1 VALATLA
8 MITANGGITSATAET
23 MTAASVEYRSI
34 TAQDKTNRPM
44 QVAMSAKYQRLSR
57 RDGCGPAGPFGS
69 VSLPVT
75 SVRCPAARRPKH
87 DMPGRGSRRRG
98 VRALGAGPVMFICMF
113 DEDALLEGLNE
124 QQRQA
129 VTHRGGPLL
138 VLAGAGTGK
147 TRTLVGRAAWLRGGQ
162 GVPASRILLLTFTR
176 RAASDMLARAAAW
189 FDGSSERICGG
200 TFHAIAHKIIR
211 QHAESFSLPPQ
222 FTILDPG
229 DTVDILDVLRPD
241 HGLAEGGQRAP
252 RAAACA
258 DIYTRCV
265 NTGRPVSEVVTAG
278 FPWCVPFT
286 GQLAGLFRGYTAHKR
301 ARHLLDFDDLL
312 LLWQAALADPAA
324 GPVLRSMFDAVLVD
338 EYQDVNAVQ
347 ASIVRLLQPDGK
359 QLTCVGDDAQA
370 IYGFRGASPAHLR
383 QLTADYP
390 GLEIVRL
397 GRNYRSRQ
405 GVLDLANVIRS
416 SAPGG
421 LGPAAA
427 GGKASRVVPPQGGSG
442 GMGPPGKE
450 GASSASGLDLT
461 LTGDRGAGMAPLLVR
476 CHDEA
481 TQAREICARVLDAHE
496 DGAALQDQ
504 AVLVRAAH
512 HSDILEIELSARK
525 IPYVKFGGLRF
536 TDTAHVKDF
545 LAAARTLANPADDLA
560 WFRLLRL
567 HEGIGPVHARRVL
580 AALVPGPDGPA
591 DGPADGREQAVEA
604 APARSRRALAA
615 TFGRLADA
623 AALAAASE
631 QAPAL
636 LAIVDPLIRARYP
649 DAVVRIADLQRLAD
663 VAAAQPSLHDALA
676 ELTLDPPVSAS
687 DLAGPPR
694 LDEDYLTISTI
705 HAAKGLEW
713 PIVHLPQLVDGAL
726 PSDMALGDPDGLAE
740 EHRLFYVAI
749 TRARDHLYLYAP
761 QRLHIHRRGRD
772 DRHGFGQL
780 TRFLDAG
787 ALAACDSAT
796 AAPLAP
802 ALPAVGALAARV
814 DAALG
819 SLWDG

>member
-1 VALATLA
+1 MALATFA
-8 MITANGGITSATAET
+8 TITAKGGMTSATAET
-23 MTAASVEYRSI
+23 MMAASVENRSI
-34 TAQDKTNRPM
+34 TAQDKTNMPM
-44 QVAMSAKYQRLSR
+44 QRVMSAKYQRLSAR
-57 RDGCGPAGPFGS
+57 EGCGPAGPFGS
-69 VSLPVT
+69 TSLPAM
-75 SVRCPAARRPKH
+75 SVAVPARQLSQTRPTRWVWA
-87 DMPGRGSRRRG
+87 GAAYGF
-98 VRALGAGPVMFICMF
+98 AGPGLVMFICMF
-113 DEDALLEGLNE
+113 DENDVLDGLNAE
-124 QQRQA
+124 QRQA
-129 VTHRGGPLL
+129 VTHQGGPLL

-147 TRTLVGRAAWLRGGQ
+147 TRTLVARAAWLRGAQ

-176 RAASDMLARAAAW
+176 RAASDMLARAAA
-189 FDGSSERICGG
+189 GSGGSAAGSERICGG

-229 DTVDILDVLRPD
+229 DVVDILDVLRPD
-241 HGLAEGGQRAP
+241 HGLADARLAGTGLAGTGLAGTGQRAP

-265 NTGRPVSEVVTAG
+265 NTGRPVSEVVTAS
-278 FPWCVPFT
+278 FPWCAPFT
-286 GQLAGLFRGYTAHKR
+286 GQLAGLFRAYTARKR

-312 LLWQAALADPAA
+312 LLWQAALADPVA
-324 GPVLRSMFDAVLVD
+324 GPVLRGMFDAVLVD

-359 QLTCVGDDAQA
+359 RLTCVGDDAQA
-370 IYGFRGASPAHLR
+370 IYGFRGADPAHLR
-383 QLTADYP
+383 QLAADYP

-397 GRNYRSRQ
+397 DRNYRSRQ
-405 GVLDLANVIRS
+405 GILNLANLIRP
-416 SAPGG
+416 SAPG
-421 LGPAAA
+421 LH
-427 GGKASRVVPPQGGSG
+427 
-442 GMGPPGKE
+442 
-450 GASSASGLDLT
+450 LT
-461 LTGDRGAGMAPLLVR
+461 LTGDRGPGQSGESGLAPLLVR

-481 TQAREICARVLDAHE
+481 TQAREICARVLAAHE
-496 DGAALQDQ
+496 DGAALRDQ

-545 LAAARTLANPADDLA
+545 LAVARVLANPADDLA

-567 HEGIGPVHARRVL
+567 HEGIGPAHARRVL
-580 AALVPGPDGPA
+580 AALTAGPDGPA
-591 DGPADGREQAVEA
+591 SGWQQSGWQQAIDA
-604 APARSRRALAA
+604 APARSRPALAA
-615 TFGRLADA
+615 TLGRLADA
-623 AALAAASE
+623 AGD
-631 QAPAL
+631 PVGAL
-636 LAIVDPLIRARYP
+636 LVILDPLIRARYP
-649 DAVVRIADLQRLAD
+649 DAAVRITDLQRLAD
-663 VAAAQPSLHDALA
+663 AAAAQSSLHDALA

-713 PIVHLPQLVDGAL
+713 PVVHLSHLVDGAL
-726 PSDMALGDPDGLAE
+726 PSDMALGDPGGLAE

-749 TRARDHLYLYAP
+749 TRARDHLYLYVP
-761 QRLHIHRRGRD
+761 QRLHYRRRGRD

-780 TRFLDAG
+780 TRFLHPE
-787 ALAACDSAT
+787 ALAACESTT

-802 ALPAVGALAARV
+802 VLPAVGPLTVTV

>member
-1 VALATLA
+1 MA
-8 MITANGGITSATAET
+8 G
-23 MTAASVEYRSI
+23 AAY
-34 TAQDKTNRPM
+34 
-44 QVAMSAKYQRLSR
+44 
-57 RDGCGPAGPFGS
+57 GS
-69 VSLPVT
+69 VA
-75 SVRCPAARRPKH
+75 VR
-87 DMPGRGSRRRG
+87 
-98 VRALGAGPVMFICMF
+98 LVMFRCMF
-113 DEDALLEGLNE
+113 DESTVLDGLNE
-124 QQRQA
+124 QQRRA
-129 VTHRGGPLL
+129 ATHHGGPLL

-147 TRTLVGRAAWLRGGQ
+147 TRTLVARAAWLHGSQ
-162 GVPASRILLLTFTR
+162 GVPANRILLLTFTR

-189 FDGSSERICGG
+189 FDGSLEGGGGPGRICGG

-222 FTILDPG
+222 FTILDQS
-229 DTVDILDVLRPD
+229 DATDLLDVLRPD
-241 HGLAEGGQRAP
+241 HGFDGTGLRAP

-278 FPWCVPFT
+278 FPWCKPFT
-286 GQLAGLFRGYTAHKR
+286 AQLAALFRAYTARKR
-301 ARHLLDFDDLL
+301 ARNLLDFDDLL

-324 GPVLRSMFDAVLVD
+324 GPVLRGMFDAVLVD

-370 IYGFRGASPAHLR
+370 IYGFRGADPAHLR

-390 GLEIVRL
+390 GLDIVRL
-397 GRNYRSRQ
+397 DRNYRSRQ
-405 GVLDLANVIRS
+405 GILGLANVIRPS
-416 SAPGG
+416 SP
-421 LGPAAA
+421 
-427 GGKASRVVPPQGGSG
+427 
-442 GMGPPGKE
+442 
-450 GASSASGLDLT
+450 GLDLR
-461 LTGDRGAGMAPLLVR
+461 LSGDRGPGMAPLLVR

-481 TQAREICARVLDAHE
+481 TQAREICTRALEAHE
-496 DGAALQDQ
+496 DGAALRDQ

-512 HSDILEIELSARK
+512 HSDMLEIELSARK

-545 LAAARTLANPADDLA
+545 LAAARIIVNPADELA

-567 HEGIGPVHARRVL
+567 HEGIGPAHARRVL
-580 AALVPGPDGPA
+580 DALHPDGDAASPDAWAPA
-591 DGPADGREQAVEA
+591 AEAVEA

-615 TFGRLADA
+615 TFSRLADA
-623 AALAAASE
+623 AQQIGDGQNTGGQTAGL
-631 QAPAL
+631 QATAVLAL
-636 LAIVDPLIRARYP
+636 LDPLIRARYP
-649 DAVVRIADLQRLAD
+649 DATARISDLQRLAD
-663 VAAAQPSLHDALA
+663 AAVAQPSLHDMLA
-676 ELTLDPPVSAS
+676 ELTLDPPVSSS

-713 PIVHLPQLVDGAL
+713 PIVHLPHLVDGAL
-726 PSDMALGDPDGLAE
+726 PSDMALGDPGGLAE
-740 EHRLFYVAI
+740 EHRLFYVAV

-761 QRLHIHRRGRD
+761 QRLHVHRRGRD

-780 TRFLDAG
+780 TRFLDDG
-787 ALAACDSAT
+787 ALAACESVT
-796 AAPLAP
+796 AAPLTP
-802 ALPAVGALAARV
+802 VLPAVGSLATKV

-819 SLWDG
+819 ALWDG

>member
-1 VALATLA
+1 
-8 MITANGGITSATAET
+8 
-23 MTAASVEYRSI
+23 
-34 TAQDKTNRPM
+34 
-44 QVAMSAKYQRLSR
+44 
-57 RDGCGPAGPFGS
+57 
-69 VSLPVT
+69 
-75 SVRCPAARRPKH
+75 
-87 DMPGRGSRRRG
+87 MPGCRSLET
-98 VRALGAGPVMFICMF
+98 RAGAAYGFAAPGLAMFICMF
-113 DEDALLEGLNE
+113 DESSVLDGLNE
-124 QQRQA
+124 QQRRA
-129 VTHRGGPLL
+129 VTHQGGPLL

-147 TRTLVGRAAWLRGGQ
+147 TRTLVARAAWLRGDQ
-162 GVPASRILLLTFTR
+162 GVPAGRILLLTFTR
-176 RAASDMLARAAAW
+176 RAASDMLARAAA
-189 FDGSSERICGG
+189 GSGGSERICGG

-229 DTVDILDVLRPD
+229 DTVDILDVLRAD
-241 HGLAEGGQRAP
+241 HGLADAGLGGTGLAGTGQRTP

-265 NTGRPVSEVVTAG
+265 NTGRPVSKVVTAS
-278 FPWCVPFT
+278 FPWCKPFT
-286 GQLAGLFRGYTAHKR
+286 GQLADLFRAYTARKR

-312 LLWQAALADPAA
+312 LLWQAALADPVA
-324 GPVLRSMFDAVLVD
+324 GPVLRGMFDAVLVD

-370 IYGFRGASPAHLR
+370 IYGFRGADPAHLR

-397 GRNYRSRQ
+397 DRNYRSRQ
-405 GVLDLANVIRS
+405 GVLDLANLIRP
-416 SAPGG
+416 SAP
-421 LGPAAA
+421 
-427 GGKASRVVPPQGGSG
+427 
-442 GMGPPGKE
+442 
-450 GASSASGLDLT
+450 GLDLT
-461 LTGDRGAGMAPLLVR
+461 LTGDRGPGMAPLLVR

-496 DGAALQDQ
+496 DGAALRDQ

-512 HSDILEIELSARK
+512 HSDLLEIELNARK

-545 LAAARTLANPADDLA
+545 LAAARILANPADDLA

-580 AALVPGPDGPA
+580 AALTQDDGPA
-591 DGPADGREQAVEA
+591 DGWQQAIKA

-615 TFGRLADA
+615 TLGRLSDA
-623 AALAAASE
+623 AGDPATGPVQTAPVQAAPVQTAAA
-631 QAPAL
+631 QAA
-636 LAIVDPLIRARYP
+636 AILVILDPLIRARYP
-649 DAVVRIADLQRLAD
+649 DAAVRISDLQRLAD
-663 VAAAQPSLHDALA
+663 AAAAQPSLYDVIA

-713 PIVHLPQLVDGAL
+713 PIVHLPHLVDGAI
-726 PSDMALGDPDGLAE
+726 PSDMALGDPGGLAE

-761 QRLHIHRRGRD
+761 QRLHYHRRGRD

-780 TRFLDAG
+780 TRFLHPEAV
-787 ALAACDSAT
+787 AACDSAT
-796 AAPLAP
+796 AAPLTP
-802 ALPAVGALAARV
+802 VLPAVGSLATRV

>member
-1 VALATLA
+1 
-8 MITANGGITSATAET
+8 
-23 MTAASVEYRSI
+23 
-34 TAQDKTNRPM
+34 
-44 QVAMSAKYQRLSR
+44 
-57 RDGCGPAGPFGS
+57 
-69 VSLPVT
+69 
-75 SVRCPAARRPKH
+75 
-87 DMPGRGSRRRG
+87 
-98 VRALGAGPVMFICMF
+98 MFITMF
-113 DEDALLEGLNE
+113 DEDAVLEGLNE
-124 QQRQA
+124 QQRRA
-129 VTHRGGPLL
+129 VTHQSGPLL

-147 TRTLVGRAAWLRGGQ
+147 TRTLVARAAWLRGAQ

-176 RAASDMLARAAAW
+176 RAASDMLARASAAW
-189 FDGSSERICGG
+189 EGADGKIWGG

-211 QHAESFSLPPQ
+211 RHAESFSLSPQ

-229 DTVDILDVLRPD
+229 DTTDILDVLRPD
-241 HGLAEGGQRAP
+241 HGLAGTGQRTP
-252 RAAACA
+252 RAGTCA

-278 FPWCVPFT
+278 YPWCAPFT
-286 GQLAGLFRGYTAHKR
+286 GELAGLFRAYTARKR
-301 ARHLLDFDDLL
+301 ERHLLDFDDLL

-324 GPVLRSMFDAVLVD
+324 GPVLRGMFDAVLVD

-370 IYGFRGASPAHLR
+370 IYGFRGADPAHLR

-390 GLEIVRL
+390 GLDVVRL
-397 GRNYRSRQ
+397 DRNYRSRQ
-405 GVLDLANVIRS
+405 GILDLANVVRP
-416 SAPGG
+416 SAP
-421 LGPAAA
+421 
-427 GGKASRVVPPQGGSG
+427 
-442 GMGPPGKE
+442 
-450 GASSASGLDLT
+450 GLDLT
-461 LTGDRGAGMAPLLVR
+461 LTGDRGAGAAALLVR

-481 TQAREICARVLDAHE
+481 TQAREICTRVLDAHE
-496 DGAALQDQ
+496 EGTALRDQ

-512 HSDILEIELSARK
+512 HSDMLEIELTARK

-545 LAAARTLANPADDLA
+545 TAAARILVNPADDLA

-567 HEGIGPVHARRVL
+567 HEGIGPAHARRVL
-580 AALVPGPDGPA
+580 DLGPDA
-591 DGPADGREQAVEA
+591 DRARAVEA
-604 APARSRRALAA
+604 APPRSRRALAA
-615 TFGRLADA
+615 TLDALADAAAETSGQAESLLALLDPLIRGRYPDAAPRLADLRRLADA
-623 AALAAASE
+623 AA
-631 QAPAL
+631 
-636 LAIVDPLIRARYP
+636 
-649 DAVVRIADLQRLAD
+649 
-663 VAAAQPSLHDALA
+663 AQPSLQDALA
-676 ELTLDPPVSAS
+676 ELALDPPVSAS

-713 PIVHLPQLVDGAL
+713 PVVHLPHLVDGAL
-726 PSDMALGDPDGLAE
+726 PSDMALGDPGGLAE

-772 DRHGFGQL
+772 DRHGLGQL
-780 TRFLDAG
+780 TRFLDAD
-787 ALAACDSAT
+787 ALAACDSTT
-796 AAPLAP
+796 AAPLVP
-802 ALPAVGALAARV
+802 PLPATGSLASRV

>member
-1 VALATLA
+1 
-8 MITANGGITSATAET
+8 
-23 MTAASVEYRSI
+23 
-34 TAQDKTNRPM
+34 
-44 QVAMSAKYQRLSR
+44 
-57 RDGCGPAGPFGS
+57 
-69 VSLPVT
+69 
-75 SVRCPAARRPKH
+75 
-87 DMPGRGSRRRG
+87 
-98 VRALGAGPVMFICMF
+98 MFICMF
-113 DEDALLEGLNE
+113 DESIVLDGLNE
-124 QQRQA
+124 QQRRA
-129 VTHRGGPLL
+129 VTHQGGPLL

-147 TRTLVGRAAWLRGGQ
+147 TRTLVARAAWLRGSQ

-176 RAASDMLARAAAW
+176 RAASDMLARAAAGW
-189 FDGSSERICGG
+189 DGSARGSERICGG

-241 HGLAEGGQRAP
+241 HGLADGTGSLDGTRHRAP

-265 NTGRPVSEVVTAG
+265 NTGRPVSEVVTAS
-278 FPWCVPFT
+278 FPWCVPFIS
-286 GQLAGLFRGYTAHKR
+286 QLAGLFRGYTARKR

-312 LLWQAALADPAA
+312 LLWQAALADPVA
-324 GPVLRSMFDAVLVD
+324 GPVLRGMFDAVLVD

-370 IYGFRGASPAHLR
+370 IYGFRGADPAHLR

-390 GLEIVRL
+390 GLDIVRL
-397 GRNYRSRQ
+397 DRNYRSRQ
-405 GVLDLANVIRS
+405 GVLGLANVIRP
-416 SAPGG
+416 SAP
-421 LGPAAA
+421 
-427 GGKASRVVPPQGGSG
+427 
-442 GMGPPGKE
+442 
-450 GASSASGLDLT
+450 GLDLT
-461 LTGDRGAGMAPLLVR
+461 LTGDRGPGMAPLLVR

-496 DGAALQDQ
+496 DGAALRDQ

-545 LAAARTLANPADDLA
+545 LAAARILANPADDMA

-567 HEGIGPVHARRVL
+567 HEGIGPAHARRVL
-580 AALVPGPDGPA
+580 DALFPGQDGPA
-591 DGPADGREQAVEA
+591 DGWEDLADGWAQAIEA

-615 TFGRLADA
+615 TLGRLADA
-623 AALAAASE
+623 APGRRSARHRDRRSDRRSGTGASGTGAPAMAAAIL
-631 QAPAL
+631 AL
-636 LAIVDPLIRARYP
+636 LDPLIRARYP
-649 DAVVRIADLQRLAD
+649 DAAVRITDLQRLAD
-663 VAAAQPSLHDALA
+663 AAAAQPSLHDALA

-713 PIVHLPQLVDGAL
+713 PVVHLPHLVDGAL
-726 PSDMALGDPDGLAE
+726 PSDMALGDPGGLAE

-749 TRARDHLYLYAP
+749 TPGPRPPVPVRAAAAALPPPRPRRPARVRPADPVPAGRGAGRLR
-761 QRLHIHRRGRD
+761 QRHRRPAGTRCCPRSGPWPRGSTRPSAPSGTAERSKLASGD
-772 DRHGFGQL
+772 VSPEGF
-780 TRFLDAG
+780 
-787 ALAACDSAT
+787 
-796 AAPLAP
+796 
-802 ALPAVGALAARV
+802 
-814 DAALG
+814 
-819 SLWDG
+819 